1 MKIIVTRGTGEHDFT
16 IPARNKLQPNVLVYA
31 RPLDEASIAKVED
44 GVTCI
49 TAEDDRGHHCDILSL
64 NQLNNMMARAEAQ
77 KKGCYDA
84 IFIKDGLLTEAS
96 HSNVCIVKAGV
107 IWTPAKNEF
116 MIPGITR
123 SLVLSRVAPTAG
135 VTSIDDGAEPV
146 RLDNMMDAE
155 EVFLTNSQDGIVP
168 VTAIDGKPIGDGK
181 VGTVTRKI
189 QEHYHHLMTD
199 GLP

>member
-1 MKIIVTRGTGEHDFT
+1 M
-16 IPARNKLQPNVLVYA
+16 
-31 RPLDEASIAKVED
+31 
-44 GVTCI
+44 
-49 TAEDDRGHHCDILSL
+49 
-64 NQLNNMMARAEAQ
+64 
-77 KKGCYDA
+77 
-84 IFIKDGLLTEAS
+84 
-96 HSNVCIVKAGV
+96 CIVKAGV

>member
-1 MKIIVTRGTGEHDFT
+1 MMTAD
-16 IPARNKLQPNVLVYA
+16 
-31 RPLDEASIAKVED
+31 
-44 GVTCI
+44 I
-49 TAEDDRGHHCDILSL
+49 TAIFSPEP
-64 NQLNNMMARAEAQ
+64 AEQ
-77 KKGCYDA
+77 YDGPGRSTEKGCYDA